1 MEFKDYYKTL
11 GVARDASADDVK
23 AAYRKLA
30 RKFHPDVSKEKDAE
44 ARFKEIGEASEV
56 LRDPEKRAA
65 YDAAGSQWERQQAA
79 GGAPRGGGPQDF
91 QPPPGWDAGFEFS
104 GRGGGD
110 DDPFGGADHSD
121 FFEALFGRTR
131 AGRGGGPGGA
141 RRPEMQMPGQDH
153 HAKVMID
160 LEDAYRG
167 AQRSISLRMPALD
180 DEGRGVMRERTLD
193 VNIPKGIREGQQL
206 RLAGQGGP
214 GLGNGPAGDLFLEI
228 AFNPHPRFR
237 VDGRDVYVD
246 LPLAPWEA
254 ALGASVSA
262 GTPDGDVELTIP
274 PGSVAG
280 RKLRLKGKGIPG
292 NPAGDLYVVLAIAL
306 PPADCAKAKAAYEA
320 FAAAFEFNPRAGSG
334 K

>member
-11 GVARDASADDVK
+11 GVARDASQDEIK

-30 RKFHPDVSKEKDAE
+30 RKFHPDVSKEGDAE

-65 YDAAGSQWERQQAA
+65 YDAAGSQWERQRAA
-79 GGAPRGGGPQDF
+79 GGAPGQAQDF

-104 GRGGGD
+104 GRGD
-110 DDPFGGADHSD
+110 DGAFGGADHSD
-121 FFEALFGRTR
+121 FFEVLFGRAR
-131 AGRGGGPGGA
+131 AGRGGGTGSA
-141 RRPEMQMPGQDH
+141 RRPDLHMPGQDH

-167 AQRSISLRMPALD
+167 AQRSIALRMPALD
-180 DEGRGVMRERTLD
+180 DEGRGVLRERTLEI
-193 VNIPKGIREGQQL
+193 NIPKGIREGQQL

-214 GLGNGPAGDLFLEI
+214 GLGKGPAGDLFLEI

-262 GTPDGDVELTIP
+262 ATPDGDVELTIP

-306 PPADCAKAKAAYEA
+306 PPADGEKAKAAYEA
-320 FAAAFEFNPRAGSG
+320 FAAAFDFNPRAGSG

>member
-11 GVARDASADDVK
+11 GVARDASQDEIK

-30 RKFHPDVSKEKDAE
+30 RKFHPDVSKEGDAE
-44 ARFKEIGEASEV
+44 ARFKEIGEANEV

-65 YDAAGSQWERQQAA
+65 YDAAGSQWERQRAA
-79 GGAPRGGGPQDF
+79 GGAPRGGPQDF

-104 GRGGGD
+104 GRGGD
-110 DDPFGGADHSD
+110 DAFGGADHSD
-121 FFEALFGRTR
+121 FFEALFGRAR
-131 AGRGGGPGGA
+131 AGRGGGTGSA
-141 RRPEMQMPGQDH
+141 HRPDLHMPGQDH

-167 AQRSISLRMPALD
+167 AQRSIALRMPALD
-180 DEGRGVMRERTLD
+180 DEGRGVLRERTLEI
-193 VNIPKGIREGQQL
+193 NIPKGIREGQQL

-214 GLGNGPAGDLFLEI
+214 GLGKGPAGDLFLEI

-262 GTPDGDVELTIP
+262 ATPDGDVELTIP

-306 PPADCAKAKAAYEA
+306 PPADGSKATAAYEA
-320 FAAAFEFNPRAGSG
+320 FSAAFDFNPRAGSG